1 MTDRLVWTVMA
12 AGLAAVA
19 FLAFFVH
26 TIVHATL
33 NVLSILG
40 GNQ

>member
-1 MTDRLVWTVMA
+1 MTGRIVWIVLA

-19 FLAFFVH
+19 FLAIFVH
-26 TIVHATL
+26 TIVHVTL

-40 GNQ
+40 GK